1 MNEYTVIKTQ
11 PWTYVNDTG
20 DLVDGFRVFV
30 KLNTFDEMHYVYTPT
45 LKKEVVTTRITKLLE
60 DRKTLSTQ

>member
-1 MNEYTVIKTQ
+1 MNEYTVAKTQ
-11 PWTYVNDTG
+11 PWTYVNEVG

-30 KLNTFDEMHYVYTPT
+30 KLTTFDEMHYVYTPS
-45 LKKEVVTTRITKLLE
+45 LKKEVVSKRIASLLE